1 MAYDMLFPVPDGTM
15 YVASC
20 HMPRLKSARLER
32 DNRVKDGVTGEQP
45 SFAPLDIPLKRTY
58 TSSIVD
64 ALYELI
70 QNLEFPPG
78 MRLTEVAL
86 ARRFGVSKTPIR
98 EALMLLEKEGLVTIV
113 PHAGATVTWLSLE
126 DYGQQL
132 FIQDALEVPA
142 LQLVAARITTAEAA
156 TCGQLV
162 SEIGKMRAARDALR
176 YQQLV
181 IRLHRELFAVARNPR
196 LTSLINSVQRSLRRY
211 HPVFVRPFLENWDR
225 EYDIV
230 ARRFLHLRSGDPAA
244 AVGVVEQGH
253 AAMLAFARDRVLAQD
268 PAIMPY
274 LNVDRLGEE
283 HAASGYG
290 SDEMEIARVPSSPTA
305 RR

>member
-1 MAYDMLFPVPDGTM
+1 
-15 YVASC
+15 
-20 HMPRLKSARLER
+20 
-32 DNRVKDGVTGEQP
+32 VKDGATGEHT
-45 SFAPLDIPLKRTY
+45 SYASLDIPLKRTY

-70 QNLEFPPG
+70 QDMEFPPG

-86 ARRFGVSKTPIR
+86 AKRFGVSKTPIR

-113 PHAGATVTWLSLE
+113 PHAGATVTWLSLD
-126 DYGQQL
+126 DYGHQL

-156 TCGQLV
+156 NCGQLV

-196 LTSLINSVQRSLRRY
+196 LTNLINSVQRSLRRY
-211 HPVFVRPFLENWDR
+211 HPVFVRPFMENWDR

-230 ARRFLHLRSGDPAA
+230 ARRFLYLRSNDLAA
-244 AVGVVEQGH
+244 AISVVEQGH
-253 AAMLAFARDRVLAQD
+253 AAMLAFARERVLAGD
-268 PAIMPY
+268 PAILPY
-274 LNVDRLGEE
+274 LNVDRLGEA
-283 HAASGYG
+283 HSPSVRPPA
-290 SDEMEIARVPSSPTA
+290 EMDIARVP
-305 RR
+305 